1 MAGTQ
6 WPGTRVTVTGGASFI
21 GSHLVDALLVRGAE
35 VRVVDDLSSG
45 TRENLRVH
53 LDSEAIE
60 FIHGDLR
67 ESEVARAAVRDRDV
81 VFHHAADH
89 GGRGYLELHQAGP
102 ASNFCLDGQVFFQAL
117 RAGVGKV
124 VFASS
129 GCVYPNHL
137 QDDPQAVVYLKESL
151 VRQPYD
157 ADNSYG
163 WAKLMG
169 ELTLRAYHEEFGL
182 GAACCRYFTA
192 YGPRAKESHAVMA
205 MIARARVRQSP
216 FEIWGT
222 GTQVRNWTYVDDIVE
237 GTLAAA
243 ENVND
248 GTAVNIG
255 TSERTTVTEAAQLV
269 LALTGHDAEIQL
281 RPDMPTGPLNRVA
294 DNSLAHELFG
304 WSPRV
309 AFEDGLKRTIDWY
322 FEERPVEKV
331 RAALEHELT
340 DRHGEA
346 GEA

>member
-1 MAGTQ
+1 MARKL
-6 WPGTRVTVTGGASFI
+6 WLGTRVTVTGGASFI
-21 GSHLVDALLVRGAE
+21 GSHLVDALLARGAE

-45 TRENLRVH
+45 ARENLRSH
-53 LDSEAIE
+53 LDAGAIE
-60 FIHGDLR
+60 FIEGDLR
-67 ESEVARAAVRDRDV
+67 QSEVARAAVQERDV

-117 RAGVGKV
+117 RAGVQKV

-169 ELTLRAYHEEFGL
+169 ELTLRAYHEEWGL
-182 GAACCRYFTA
+182 RAASCRYFSA

-205 MIARARVRQSP
+205 MIARARMRQRP

-222 GTQVRNWTYVDDIVE
+222 GEQIRNWTYLDDIVE
-237 GTLAAA
+237 GTLRVA
-243 ENVND
+243 EKVDD

-255 TSERTTVTEAAQLV
+255 TSERTTVAEAAQLV
-269 LALTGHDAEIQL
+269 LALTGHDAEIQA
-281 RPDMPTGPLNRVA
+281 RPEMPTGPLNRVA
-294 DNSLAHELFG
+294 DNSLSQKLLG
-304 WSPRV
+304 WSPQV
-309 AFEDGLKRTIDWY
+309 AFEEGLKRTIEWY
-322 FEERPVEKV
+322 FDERPVEKV
-331 RAALEHELT
+331 EAALEHELT
-340 DRHGEA
+340 DRRGEA
-346 GEA
+346 VTT